1 MIKTMRVLEVG
12 VGVGA
17 SYAARLLA
25 DQGAEVIKVD
35 DSEVDWIRKRSPL
48 HVDSA
53 GNSKSGL
60 FLSLNLNKSLVE
72 VDLSGET
79 GRNQFTNLMEW
90 ANVIVHSLGLHEASF
105 WGLTMRTCAK
115 TTRKS

>member
-17 SYAARLLA
+17 SYASRLLA

-35 DSEVDWIRKRSPL
+35 DSQADWIRKRSPL

-53 GNSKSGL
+53 GNSRSGL
-60 FLSLNLNKSLVE
+60 FISLNLNKSLVE
-72 VDLSGET
+72 VDVGSKT
-79 GRNQFTNLMEW
+79 GRNQFADLVEW
-90 ANVIVHSLGLHEASF
+90 ANIIVHSLTLDEA
-105 WGLTMRTCAK
+105 
-115 TTRKS
+115 